1 MIFLNLSSSPM
12 VYSYSLDQIPIELQ
26 MMSDSARVWI
36 FQSERELSDKD
47 VFVATEQVRS
57 FLDQWTAHNR
67 ELDAHGAVF
76 YNRFIV
82 IVLDEE
88 QSSQAS
94 GCSIDSLTRYI
105 QNVGDQLD
113 ANVLDRQHFYFLLDG
128 KVVGLKMTELPDHLK
143 SNTLK
148 EDSLVFNNLI
158 KTKKEL
164 FESWLV
170 PIKDSW
176 HWRFAQ

>member
-1 MIFLNLSSSPM
+1 M
-12 VYSYSLDQIPIELQ
+12 VFSYTIQQVPVELQ

-36 FQSERELSDKD
+36 FQSETELSNKD
-47 VFVATEQVRS
+47 VFVATEQIRG
-57 FLDQWTAHNR
+57 FLEQWTAHNR
-67 ELDAHGAVF
+67 QLDAHGAVF

-88 QSSQAS
+88 QSHNAS

-113 ANVLDRQHFYFLLDG
+113 TNVMDRQNFFFL
-128 KVVGLKMTELPDHLK
+128 KNNQVVGVNMTDVPQHYK
-143 SNTLK
+143 SGQVT

-158 KTKKEL
+158 KTKAEL
-164 FESWLV
+164 FSKWLV

-176 HWRFAQ
+176 QWRFVN

>member
-1 MIFLNLSSSPM
+1 MVSS
-12 VYSYSLDQIPIELQ
+12 YTIQQIPVELE

-36 FQSERELSDKD
+36 FQSETELSDKD
-47 VFVATEQVRS
+47 VFIASEQIRG
-57 FLDQWTAHNR
+57 FLEQWTAHNR
-67 ELDAHGAVF
+67 HLAAHGAVF

-88 QSSQAS
+88 QSHNAS

-113 ANVLDRQHFYFLLDG
+113 TNVMDRQHFYFLKGTQVEGVNMNELPQHYKVG
-128 KVVGLKMTELPDHLK
+128 KVT
-143 SNTLK
+143 

-158 KTKKEL
+158 KTKAEL
-164 FESWLV
+164 FSKWLV

-176 HWRFAQ
+176 QWRFVG

>member
-1 MIFLNLSSSPM
+1 M
-12 VYSYSLDQIPIELQ
+12 VYSYSIDQIPIELQ

-36 FQSERELSDKD
+36 FQSEKELSDKD

-57 FLDQWTAHNR
+57 FLEQWTAHSR

-105 QNVGDQLD
+105 QNIGDQLD
-113 ANVLDRQHFYFLLDG
+113 ANVLDRQHFFFLIND
-128 KVVGLKMTELPDHLK
+128 KVVGIKMAELPVAMKNNRIGEH
-143 SNTLK
+143 
-148 EDSLVFNNLI
+148 SLVFNNLI

-164 FESWLV
+164 FDKWLV

-176 HWRFAQ
+176 HWRFTQ